1 MSRTSKLTLKI
12 FLAIFLNDFID
23 SVAQVFMKKGLVETF
38 SLPFTFQKLIFLILH
53 NAGSP
58 LVWAGIFLYAINFF
72 LWIGILSQVDLGLAV
87 PIGSA
92 VYLMV
97 PAFAVIWLHEKMNFF
112 KGVGIFLI
120 IAGIVLLSQS
130 KSSKPRMAQIP

>member
-1 MSRTSKLTLKI
+1 MSRTGKLTLKI

-23 SVAQVFMKKGLVETF
+23 GIAQVFMKKGLVETF
-38 SLPFTFQKLIFLILH
+38 DLPFTFQKLIFFIIH
-53 NAGSP
+53 NAASP
-58 LVWAGIFLYAINFF
+58 FVWTGIFLYAINFF

-97 PAFAVIWLHEKMNFF
+97 PAFAVLWLHEKMNFF
-112 KGVGIFLI
+112 KCVGIFLI

-130 KSSKPRMAQIP
+130 KSSKPRMAEIP